1 MLYFS
6 KLVKTKL
13 KGVNVKTTK
22 HSLARMSQRGL
33 TKQLIELVV
42 EFGKDRGDKVILN
55 KKMTQKVISEIDC
68 LRKEL
73 VKIIDKGGVTVVMD
87 NGSIITAYNTNSY
100 KSY

>member
-1 MLYFS
+1 M
-6 KLVKTKL
+6 
-13 KGVNVKTTK
+13 KTTK

-42 EFGKDRGDKVILN
+42 EFGKDKGDKVILN
-55 KKMTQKVISEIDC
+55 KKMTQKVISEIDS

-73 VKIIDKGGVTVVMD
+73 IRVIDND
-87 NGSIITAYNTNSY
+87 AIITAYNTNSY